1 MRIYSA
7 FLKAALLFFV
17 FSPSAYAATKSQ
29 FVYVGNV
36 GDDTVS
42 VFSISSNGTLKPL
55 EPRVA
60 SPMCG
65 QPTLLAT
72 GHHILLVGGE
82 YTAVCSGPDLGGGMV
97 YLYPIL
103 SSGKLGSAS
112 PSYLNDVEAIALSA
126 WGRLAFSSGATLNP
140 HSEASSIAGW
150 YAASQDN
157 LNTMLPGSPT
167 NVFDFQTGDGYLPGG
182 LAVSPTT
189 KFLFATFSK
198 YSNYND
204 VGDGLVGVFSL
215 LVDGGIGG
223 FVNNPVPGCVG
234 TKITGGGNSLLMA
247 TLKSTIVLYE
257 SCSKGAGLN
266 VVGTSVIGRAVVN
279 SSTGEIEKVYE
290 AFVPPSGVGLYPVAV
305 DYSSQWM
312 AASDGKGE
320 IHMLSIDQSTGKLSE
335 LPNHAFNVGA
345 NTVNSQFAPNIANS
359 VAFDHTGKFLYVAQ
373 ANNGKNAVAAFAFDS
388 ETGTVKLPA
397 LGTRGTGPAP
407 TSVVVAEP

>member
-1 MRIYSA
+1 MRINSA
-7 FLKAALLFFV
+7 LLKAALLFFV
-17 FSPSAYAATKSQ
+17 FSQLSYAATKPQ
-29 FVYVGNV
+29 FVYVGNI

-42 VFSISSNGTLKPL
+42 VFAVNSNGTLKPL

-82 YTAVCSGPDLGGGMV
+82 YTGVCSGPDLGGGVV

-103 SSGKLGSAS
+103 PSGKLGTAS

-140 HSEASSIAGW
+140 HSEADSITGW
-150 YAASQDN
+150 YAASQGN

-167 NVFDFQTGDGYLPGG
+167 NFFDFQTGDGYLPGG

-204 VGDGLVGVFSL
+204 VGNGLIGVFSL
-215 LVDGGIGG
+215 LLDGGIGN
-223 FVNNPVPGCVG
+223 FVNKPTPGCVG
-234 TKITGGGNSLLMA
+234 TNVSGGGSLLMA
-247 TLKSTIVLYE
+247 TLKSTIVLYQ
-257 SCSKGAGLN
+257 SCSKGAGVN
-266 VVGTSVIGRAVVN
+266 VVGMPVIGMAVVN
-279 SSTGEIEKVYE
+279 SSTGKIEKVYD
-290 AFVPPSGVGLYPVAV
+290 AFVPSSGVGLYPVAI
-305 DYSSQWM
+305 DYSNKWL
-312 AASDGKGE
+312 AASDGKGK
-320 IHMLSIDQSTGKLSE
+320 IYMLAINQSTGKLSE
-335 LPNHAFNVGA
+335 LPNHAFNVDA
-345 NTVNSQFAPNIANS
+345 NTVNPPFAPQIANS

-373 ANNGKNAVAAFAFDS
+373 TNNNKNVVAAFAFDAK
-388 ETGTVKLPA
+388 TGTVKLPA
-397 LGTRGTGPAP
+397 LGAQGTGPSP